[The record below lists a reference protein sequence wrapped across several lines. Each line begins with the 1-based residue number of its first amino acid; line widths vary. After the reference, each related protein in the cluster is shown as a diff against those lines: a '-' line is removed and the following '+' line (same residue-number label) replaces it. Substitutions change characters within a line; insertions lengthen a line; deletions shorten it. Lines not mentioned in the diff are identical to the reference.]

1 MQDVQ
6 IFLIRMTLLV
16 RNICIHL
23 TRETYQQKSHFIW
36 KVFMLCKQPTLNQRN
51 LFESFTRTSDS
62 FYLLGDD
69 LVSRTKPV
77 LADQLELVMQLH
89 H

>member
-1 MQDVQ
+1 M
-6 IFLIRMTLLV
+6 
-16 RNICIHL
+16 
-23 TRETYQQKSHFIW
+23 S
-36 KVFMLCKQPTLNQRN
+36 CKQPTLNECK
-51 LFESFTRTSDS
+51 LCESFTSPLNS

>member
-1 MQDVQ
+1 
-6 IFLIRMTLLV
+6 
-16 RNICIHL
+16 
-23 TRETYQQKSHFIW
+23 
-36 KVFMLCKQPTLNQRN
+36 MLCKQPTLNQRN